1 MKEHI
6 KEVAKA
12 KAKAAVWRDVPGYE
26 GYYQVSNTGIVRS
39 LDRTVLTKN
48 GEERFY
54 KGRFFEGSDVN
65 GYKQIIFS
73 KNGKQ
78 NSFFIHQLV
87 AMAFLDHEPNGY
99 TLVVDHI
106 NGDRANNNMD
116 NLRIVTNRENSSI
129 CFKKNRDSF
138 TSEYVGV
145 RQDKDKWRA
154 QIRFNNKV
162 IHLGYFD
169 IELEASEAYQ
179 SALSKIKDGTF
190 NPEDYK
196 PKWTSKYKGVSFHKA
211 SQKWLARLTIN
222 GKRTYLGS
230 FATEEEAYQAIQN
243 INN

>member
-1 MKEHI
+1 MKENI
-6 KEVAKA
+6 EKVSKA
-12 KAKAAVWRDVPGYE
+12 KAKAEVWRDVPGYE

-39 LDRTVLTKN
+39 LDRTVLSKN
-48 GEERFY
+48 GHERFY

-65 GYKQIIFS
+65 GYKQIILSRDS
-73 KNGKQ
+73 KQ
-78 NSFFIHQLV
+78 ELFYTHQLV
-87 AMAFLDHEPNGY
+87 AMVFLDHKPNGH

-106 NGDRANNNMD
+106 DGDRTNNNVD

-169 IELEASEAYQ
+169 IELKASKAYQ
-179 SALSKIKDGTF
+179 SALGKIKDGTF

-196 PKWTSKYKGVSFHKA
+196 PKYVSKYKGVSFNK
-211 SQKWLARLTIN
+211 SNQKWLSRLTIN

-243 INN
+243 NNN